1 MWNIGATIFVAT
13 VLSTGLV
20 VALMELFDRLL
31 KPGASDELPERV
43 PTVDN
48 YEEQPES

>member
-13 VLSTGLV
+13 VLSTVLV
-20 VALMELFDRLL
+20 VTLMELFDRLL
-31 KPGASDELPERV
+31 KPGVSDELPERV

-48 YEEQPES
+48 YKE

>member
-1 MWNIGATIFVAT
+1 MWNIGATIFVVT
-13 VLSTGLV
+13 VLSTGLL

-48 YEEQPES
+48 REKQSES